1 MKMKWNLAF
10 TGQDCQSTASSLKL
24 YTLAKLTSIDSCQNG
39 TCESHYQI
47 TNVGS
52 NTRSDISP
60 PLILHYNPDWNV
72 LLTLAVNN
80 PFIRKVAILM
90 KFNRPFYRYGGH
102 IE

>member
-10 TGQDCQSTASSLKL
+10 TGQDCQSAASSLKL
-24 YTLAKLTSIDSCQNG
+24 YALAKLTSIDSCQNG

-90 KFNRPFYRYGGH
+90 KFNKSFYRYGGH